1 VVYTIPGFLHHRE
14 QEEDLDD
21 LSETIMRLGAVG
33 LTIHEEL
40 SSQGRLI
47 DELGNDMDTTAT
59 RLNFVQKHVSMVM
72 KKAGWKGQLMAIVS
86 LVVLLLILTF
96 LIFSA

>member
-40 SSQGRLI
+40 SSQERLI
-47 DELGNDMDTTAT
+47 DELGNDMDSTAT
-59 RLNFVQKHVSMVM
+59 RLDFIQVDNLPPFSPVQGNLARKSSVKLQGV
-72 KKAGWKGQLMAIVS
+72 
-86 LVVLLLILTF
+86 LILF
-96 LIFSA
+96 RVLPI